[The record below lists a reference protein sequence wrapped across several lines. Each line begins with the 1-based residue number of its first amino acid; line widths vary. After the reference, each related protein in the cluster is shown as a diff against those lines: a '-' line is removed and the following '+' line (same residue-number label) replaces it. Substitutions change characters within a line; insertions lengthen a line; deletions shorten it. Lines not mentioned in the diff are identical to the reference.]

1 MTVSL
6 TSDFREFAAPTGC
19 KDAAKTALLGGEIL
33 IKTQEHTAWGG
44 SVTASMY
51 LPLSPAEVW
60 QQVTDYPRWVKY
72 FPDLT
77 HSRLLDGHQKT
88 KRIYQV
94 ASKTFLFLSVQVEVY
109 LKVLELPY
117 RQIQFCLEKG
127 NFLDFEANLKL
138 QDYGKGTVLT
148 YWVQATPTIPVP
160 SVFIQQAMQMDLPSN
175 MRQMRRV
182 ICGG

>member
-6 TSDFREFAAPTGC
+6 TSDFGTFPAHTGC
-19 KDAAKTALLGGEIL
+19 KDTEKTALLGGDIL

-44 SVTASMY
+44 AVTASMY

-60 QQVTDYPRWVKY
+60 QQVTDYSRWVEY

-77 HSRLLDGHQKT
+77 QSRVLDSNQNS

-117 RQIQFCLEKG
+117 RQIQFRLEKG

-148 YWVQATPTIPVP
+148 YCVKATPTIPVP
-160 SVFIQQAMQMDLPSN
+160 SVFIQQAMHMDLPAN